1 MGYYRVCPFCGA
13 HLDPGEK
20 CDCTD
25 KGGADHGRRS
35 ETIIAALLSNPTVR
49 AAAAAC
55 GVSETQIYARLR
67 NAAFKEKYDAARREL
82 LEQSTAY
89 IQGIVSEA
97 IQKMRDVMNDP
108 DASQQVQLNAAEAI
122 TRNSLK
128 LTEQADILAQ
138 LAELKK
144 AVFPNE

>member
-1 MGYYRVCPFCGA
+1 M
-13 HLDPGEK
+13 
-20 CDCTD
+20 
-25 KGGADHGRRS
+25 ADAAKRKD
-35 ETIIAALLSNPTVR
+35 ELIIAALLSNPTVR
-49 AAAAAC
+49 AASTAC

-67 NAAFKEKYDAARREL
+67 NATFKAKYDAARREL

>member
-1 MGYYRVCPFCGA
+1 MA
-13 HLDPGEK
+13 K
-20 CDCTD
+20 A
-25 KGGADHGRRS
+25 ADRKD
-35 ETIIAALLSNPTVR
+35 ELIIAALISNPTVK
-49 AAAAAC
+49 AASAVC
-55 GVSETQIYARLR
+55 GVSQTQIYARLR
-67 NAAFKEKYDAARREL
+67 QPAFKKKYDAARREM

-97 IQKMRDVMNDP
+97 IKTMYDVMKDP
-108 DASQQVQLNAAEAI
+108 DASQQVRLNAADTI

-128 LTEQADILAQ
+128 LTEQNDILTQ

>member
-1 MGYYRVCPFCGA
+1 MVKAAERKDE
-13 HLDPGEK
+13 L
-20 CDCTD
+20 
-25 KGGADHGRRS
+25 
-35 ETIIAALLSNPTVR
+35 IISALIGNPTVR

-138 LAELKK
+138 IAELKK

>member
-1 MGYYRVCPFCGA
+1 MSKA
-13 HLDPGEK
+13 
-20 CDCTD
+20 
-25 KGGADHGRRS
+25 ADRKDELILS
-35 ETIIAALLSNPTVR
+35 ALISNPTVR
-49 AAAAAC
+49 QAAAAC

-67 NAAFKEKYDAARREL
+67 SPAFKKKYDDARREL
-82 LEQSTAY
+82 LQQSTAY

-108 DASQQVQLNAAEAI
+108 DAAQQVQLNAAEAI

-128 LTEQADILAQ
+128 LTEQTDVLTQ
-138 LAELKK
+138 LAELRK

>member
-1 MGYYRVCPFCGA
+1 MTRA
-13 HLDPGEK
+13 
-20 CDCTD
+20 
-25 KGGADHGRRS
+25 ADRKD
-35 ETIIAALLSNPTVR
+35 EVILAALLSNPTVR
-49 AAAAAC
+49 AASKAC

-67 NAAFKEKYDAARREL
+67 TPSFKERYDNARHEL
-82 LEQSTAY
+82 LAQSTTFV
-89 IQGIVSEA
+89 QSLVGDA
-97 IQKMRDVMNDP
+97 IKKMRDVMNDP

>member
-1 MGYYRVCPFCGA
+1 MG
-13 HLDPGEK
+13 
-20 CDCTD
+20 
-25 KGGADHGRRS
+25 RS
-35 ETIIAALLSNPTVR
+35 AARKDELIISALIGNPTVR
-49 AAAAAC
+49 AAATAC
-55 GVSETQIYARLR
+55 GVSETQIYTRLR
-67 NAAFKEKYDAARREL
+67 TAAFREKYDAARREL

-108 DASQQVQLNAAEAI
+108 NASQQVQLNAAEAI
-122 TRNSLK
+122 TRTSLK

-138 LAELKK
+138 IAELKK

>member
-1 MGYYRVCPFCGA
+1 MA
-13 HLDPGEK
+13 K
-20 CDCTD
+20 A
-25 KGGADHGRRS
+25 ADRKD
-35 ETIIAALLSNPTVR
+35 ELIISALISNPTVR

-55 GVSETQIYARLR
+55 GVSATPIYARLR
-67 NAAFKEKYDAARREL
+67 TPAFKEKYDNARREL

-97 IQKMRDVMNDP
+97 IKTMYDVMKDP
-108 DASQQVQLNAAEAI
+108 DASQQVRLNAADTI

-128 LTEQADILAQ
+128 LTEQIDILGQ
-138 LAELKK
+138 LAEIRK

>member
-1 MGYYRVCPFCGA
+1 MS
-13 HLDPGEK
+13 
-20 CDCTD
+20 
-25 KGGADHGRRS
+25 RS
-35 ETIIAALLSNPTVR
+35 TARKDEIIIAALIGNPTVR
-49 AAAAAC
+49 AASKAC
-55 GVSETQIYARLR
+55 GISETQIYARLR
-67 NAAFKEKYDAARREL
+67 TPAFKKRYDDARREV

-97 IQKMRDVMNDP
+97 IQKMRSVMNDP

-138 LAELKK
+138 IAELKK